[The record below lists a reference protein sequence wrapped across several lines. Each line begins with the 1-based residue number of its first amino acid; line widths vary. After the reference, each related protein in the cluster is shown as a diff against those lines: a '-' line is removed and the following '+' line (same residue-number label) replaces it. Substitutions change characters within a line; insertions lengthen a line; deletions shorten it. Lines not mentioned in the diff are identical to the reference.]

1 VKVQNMG
8 TGETKELKW
17 KYAEK
22 MVNEDG
28 WILVEK

>member
-1 VKVQNMG
+1 MG
-8 TGETKELKW
+8 SGETKELKW
-17 KYAEK
+17 KYAKK